1 MAFDKYANG
10 AWQEPDNTVQ
20 RYADGAWQECESAK
34 RYISG
39 AWEEIWSSLKFTG
52 SKHTTTTGF
61 GGLSNSGTDGECL
74 FYMATQDGGYVEV
87 WTEGEFVNPTVTAT
101 IDGYCWVFDQ
111 NRAISTGQFSFFA
124 DSTYS
129 TAESVTAEEPITKT
143 HTFSGTFSKV
153 GFKINFSNWQVESN
167 STFSLYEFTIN
178 GKRVRLTDVSDYNNT

>member
-10 AWQEPDNTVQ
+10 AWQEPDDTVK
-20 RYADGAWQECESAK
+20 RYTDGAWQECESAK

-61 GGLSNSGTDGECL
+61 GGLSTDCL
-74 FYMATQDGGYVEV
+74 FYFAEQDGGYVEV
-87 WTEGEFVNPTVTAT
+87 WAEDEFINPTVTASM
-101 IDGYCWVFDQ
+101 DGYCYVFAQD
-111 NRAISTGQFSFFA
+111 RYISTGQFSFFA

-129 TAESVTAEEPITKT
+129 TAESVNTQEPITKT

-153 GFKINFSNWQVESN
+153 GFRINFSNWQVDSS
-167 STFSLYEFTIN
+167 STFSLYEFTID
-178 GKRVRLTDVSDYNNT
+178 GKKVRLTDVSDYNNT

>member
-1 MAFDKYANG
+1 MFDKNYNG
-10 AWQEPDNTVQ
+10 AWQEPEDTV
-20 RYADGAWQECESAK
+20 RKYSNGAWEEAESAK

-61 GGLSNSGTDGECL
+61 GGLSNDSGGECL
-74 FYMATQDGGYVEV
+74 FYLATQDGGYVEV
-87 WTEGEFVNPTVTAT
+87 WADGEFVNPTVTAT

-129 TAESVTAEEPITKT
+129 TAEGVNAEEPITKT
-143 HTFSGTFSKV
+143 HSFSGTFSKV
-153 GFKINFSNWQVESN
+153 GFRINFSNWQVESN
-167 STFSLYEFTIN
+167 STFTLHEFTIN